1 MKFASTINLT
11 IITMM
16 IIIYL
21 NEMRNISA
29 FIFNFNYIKDLAR
42 IIMDEKCNHVY
53 CEAETDRY
61 QIAKNSYRLL
71 MPNDVFNSK
80 TYIIFA
86 FIVSIMIFIYYYRML
101 DLSNYEG
108 TWQKHTAYVIIHALL
123 LIILLGM
130 IIYRYTPHD
139 EAGYLNYFKYFRQ
152 GSTQSDG
159 FVSAVG
165 LLMYLF
171 IPLSIVL
178 LKRWNEKLWEGT
190 VIEKNI
196 KGINI
201 FVALC
206 CFIASITLMFN
217 LMNIVMSFRTNTRPI
232 LKTKCLG
239 WSLQQSFKGHVHY
252 KIDDTN
258 KATFIENTTKTKT
271 IETEYDNINK
281 LTTETNT
288 AAKTKSLLE
297 GCGANISSALDVLI
311 AFEELTNVV
320 INGLSTEDNKH
331 TTYVENLKKIIN
343 TNFTKINNEKNT
355 PYTQD
360 TSEFALIFD
369 KKVSIPNYYGQ
380 PPSGDSRFTD
390 NPRFS
395 SEHSVNSNDR
405 NKDYVYTADISYDN
419 ANVFYEKYWDMN
431 DTEHDFL
438 WRYDYFV
445 PTYLF
450 GGERPN
456 LLKILNYVATFTVS
470 IVVALAIICLCLS
483 ITYGVANKDI
493 FKKIF
498 NIKTLYDLLIPFIAL
513 VVFLTFIIVFI
524 RFNTNFNKNVV
535 YKCLDCSYKR
545 ALNKLN
551 TVVSPY
557 IRMYDNKITTGNKNY
572 LSHYIVTNVF
582 YSILSGNINLNNDVD
597 RAINKAYDAKYY
609 YGTVEIKSNRLK
621 FTDMNNSI
629 LSNDNQFREYY
640 KSRYSDLYKSVA
652 DDKTVLSD
660 EIKNIYNV
668 FLNIFACPTV
678 PKTADEINTYFQ
690 GTILKRETIRK
701 IYNIIKKCFE
711 LFNEE
716 TFNNNLIYY
725 NNRDPTRNSTKDTQI
740 TIESYEHFAFYKN
753 GDKLI
758 PHQFILKLKSGEYDA
773 FIGTGAAGFT
783 TEFDT
788 ALSKFSPQIATDA
801 TDMTPILSD
810 ISDEDS
816 INQTPEVRN
825 KNLIKII
832 AKYLL
837 ILGHINYN
845 GCEYNLYDD
854 ETIKNEIYEL
864 RTRNLYKLFSNVS
877 YNDTFEI
884 DDTFTSINIEG
895 SNTVKHIIVRDRGK
909 GYSDTDKDIKITPTG
924 VNTTPVIA
932 NANINYAVLASILI
946 TDGGSGYITAPTI
959 AITGGSG
966 SGATATAHLSDLG
979 IVSIKVV
986 KAGSGY
992 TSVPT
997 IKIEG
1002 GDGTGATATATLNT
1016 DKTVKSIKVDTAG
1029 AGYTSAP
1036 TIKIEGVGGTGAEA
1050 KAYLGIENKITNP
1063 KYKTLTYMYN
1073 YLETK
1078 YVSLSSNNN
1087 KNYLLNVVKSINNT
1101 LNNDDKT
1108 ITASGSKDSK
1118 YLFAKK
1124 INEMKVPPEYEYEDA
1139 IYTKADYI
1147 STTSFETT
1155 YYMNLLILICF
1166 IIGTIYANIKK
1177 SV

>member
-1 MKFASTINLT
+1 
-11 IITMM
+11 
-16 IIIYL
+16 
-21 NEMRNISA
+21 
-29 FIFNFNYIKDLAR
+29 
-42 IIMDEKCNHVY
+42 
-53 CEAETDRY
+53 
-61 QIAKNSYRLL
+61 
-71 MPNDVFNSK
+71 
-80 TYIIFA
+80 
-86 FIVSIMIFIYYYRML
+86 
-101 DLSNYEG
+101 
-108 TWQKHTAYVIIHALL
+108 
-123 LIILLGM
+123 
-130 IIYRYTPHD
+130 
-139 EAGYLNYFKYFRQ
+139 
-152 GSTQSDG
+152 
-159 FVSAVG
+159 
-165 LLMYLF
+165 
-171 IPLSIVL
+171 
-178 LKRWNEKLWEGT
+178 
-190 VIEKNI
+190 
-196 KGINI
+196 
-201 FVALC
+201 
-206 CFIASITLMFN
+206 
-217 LMNIVMSFRTNTRPI
+217 MSFRTNTTPI

-239 WSLQQSFKGHVHY
+239 WSLQQSFKGHVSH
-252 KIDDTN
+252 IFDDTS
-258 KATFIENTTKTKT
+258 KKTFADSTTKT
-271 IETEYDNINK
+271 IETEYDNIK
-281 LTTETNT
+281 SLTIGTV
-288 AAKTKSLLE
+288 KDVSKSLLE

-320 INGLSTEDNKH
+320 INGLSTEDNKQ
-331 TTYVENLKKIIN
+331 TTYVATLKNIIN
-343 TNFTKINNEKNT
+343 SNFTKINSEKNT

-369 KKVSIPNYYGQ
+369 KKVSIPNMYG
-380 PPSGDSRFTD
+380 PIGKEDPRINDV
-390 NPRFS
+390 PRFS

-450 GGERPN
+450 GAGTNRPN

-470 IVVALAIICLCLS
+470 IVVVLAIICLCLS
-483 ITYGVANKDI
+483 ITDSPQNKDI

-582 YSILSGNINLNNDVD
+582 YSILSGNINLNDAQD
-597 RAINKAYDAKYY
+597 RAINKSYDDKYY
-609 YGTVEIKSNRLK
+609 YGTDGIKSNRLK

-652 DDKTVLSD
+652 DDKAVLSD

-668 FLNIFACPTV
+668 FLNIFTAYTTV
-678 PKTADEINTYFQ
+678 PTTADNIDTYFQ
-690 GTILKRETIRK
+690 GTILKRETILK
-701 IYNIIKKCFE
+701 IYSIIKRCFE

-725 NNRDPTRNSTKDTQI
+725 NNRDPKRNSTNATQI
-740 TIESYEHFAFYKN
+740 TIESYKYFAFYKN

-758 PHQFILKLKSGEYDA
+758 PHQFILKLKNKEYDA
-773 FIGTGAAGFT
+773 FIGTGFN
-783 TEFDT
+783 TEFST
-788 ALSKFSPQIATDA
+788 TLSKFSPPITADM

-909 GYSDTDKDIKITPTG
+909 GYSHTDNDIKITPTG
-924 VNTTPVIA
+924 TNTTPVIA
-932 NANINYAVLASILI
+932 TANINYEVLASILI

-966 SGATATAHLSDLG
+966 SGATATAHLSELG

-986 KAGSGY
+986 NRGTGY

-1002 GDGTGATATATLNT
+1002 GGGTGATATATLNT
-1016 DKTVKSIKVDTAG
+1016 DKTIKSIKVDTAG

-1036 TIKIEGVGGTGAEA
+1036 TIKIEGGGGTGAEA
-1050 KAYLGIENKITNP
+1050 KAHLGIEIKITNQ

-1073 YLETK
+1073 YLETR
-1078 YVSLSSNNN
+1078 YVSLSTNNN
-1087 KNYLLNVVKSINNT
+1087 KNYLLNVVTSINNT

-1124 INEMKVPPEYEYEDA
+1124 INEMKVPPEYEDEDA